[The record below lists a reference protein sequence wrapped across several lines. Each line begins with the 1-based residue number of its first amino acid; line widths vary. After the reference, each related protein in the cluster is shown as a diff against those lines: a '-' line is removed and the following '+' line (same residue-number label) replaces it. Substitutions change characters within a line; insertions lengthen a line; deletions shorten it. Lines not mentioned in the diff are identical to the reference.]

1 MVRGKALK
9 IVTIN
14 DNEKLL
20 RTPSEQISMDEL
32 KSPKFQDFLD
42 QLLHTVKNLKVNEG
56 WEAAGLSAVQVGVLK
71 SVFIARDSNRQLKEY
86 INPKVKAFGKGQET
100 DIEGCFSIPD
110 FVGYVVRPK
119 KVKVTYL
126 DREGKKHRET
136 LKGSLARIIQHEQD
150 HVEGILFTDR
160 IE

>member
-1 MVRGKALK
+1 MAKEKALE
-9 IVTIN
+9 IVTI
-14 DNEKLL
+14 DENEKLL
-20 RTPSEQISMDEL
+20 RTPSEQIPMDEL
-32 KSPKFQDFLD
+32 RSKKFQDFLD
-42 QLLHTVKNLKVNEG
+42 QLFYTVKNLKVNEG

-86 INPKVKAFGKGQET
+86 INPKVKAIGSGEET

-110 FVGYVVRPK
+110 FVGYVLRPK
-119 KVKVTYL
+119 KIKVTYL
-126 DREGKKHRET
+126 DREGKKHKET
-136 LKGSLARIIQHEQD
+136 LKGSQARIVQHEQD